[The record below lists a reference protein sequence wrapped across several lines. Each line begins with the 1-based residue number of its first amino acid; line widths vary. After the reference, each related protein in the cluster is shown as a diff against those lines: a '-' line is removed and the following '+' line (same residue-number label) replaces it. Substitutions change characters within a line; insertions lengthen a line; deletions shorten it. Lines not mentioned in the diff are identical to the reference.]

1 MATALQRYKR
11 SRGFGVHSPFAF
23 HFILRVLRE
32 KSPYYC
38 YPQLVARR
46 RSAMSLTAAER
57 NHAPV
62 MSVKCMKMLLRLSAW
77 FRPSRVL
84 VLGDDCG
91 LGVTSLLAASSAST
105 AVTDGMPGVA
115 AVMLRQFA
123 SRVVAV
129 DGVADAV
136 AAYGCMAESSFVLV
150 NGGGCNDLEAAADA
164 AVAATEAG
172 GIVVVRS
179 LDTAPEAMRQWRRVV
194 GAMKWGMTFSNGK
207 TGIIVARKHL
217 PRQDFSLWF

>member
-1 MATALQRYKR
+1 M
-11 SRGFGVHSPFAF
+11 
-23 HFILRVLRE
+23 
-32 KSPYYC
+32 
-38 YPQLVARR
+38 
-46 RSAMSLTAAER
+46 
-57 NHAPV
+57 
-62 MSVKCMKMLLRLSAW
+62 
-77 FRPSRVL
+77 
-84 VLGDDCG
+84 LGDDCG

-115 AVMLRQFA
+115 AVMLRQLA

-150 NGGGCNDLEAAADA
+150 NGGGCNDIEAAADA
-164 AVAATEAG
+164 AVAAIEAG

-179 LDTAPEAMRQWRRVV
+179 LDTAARSHAAVAACGRRDEV
-194 GAMKWGMTFSNGK
+194 GRTFSNGK